1 MKAFIKETWLTKA
14 FREFEKE
21 RYKIYNHERYL
32 KRKARL
38 VRKIANQ

>member
-14 FREFEKE
+14 FREFEK
-21 RYKIYNHERYL
+21 
-32 KRKARL
+32 ARL

>member
-21 RYKIYNHERYL
+21 YKKRWCHQHYL
-32 KRKARL
+32 KQKARL